1 MQDFPTRAQSST
13 NSPPRLT
20 DAGTTSRF
28 DFFAA
33 QRKRAELFNATPGT
47 LKGYH
52 CPTCHDR
59 GGYMTVEENGALR
72 FQRCK
77 CQSIR
82 DAMGAMDRSGIPPDA
97 LAACTWENWK
107 TPENWQRRALAMAQD
122 YVQQIATGDPSWF
135 IICGTPGCGKTTLCT
150 TIFRAIV
157 EGGKPGLYVSWREF
171 ARRAKAFGNDR
182 DDFREETEPLK
193 NTPLLYLDDFW
204 KGEIRP
210 ADVHLAFELINA
222 RYISKKP
229 TILSSENTL
238 EAILRGDE
246 AIGSRLF
253 EMAGGYYMDC
263 SRARNWRTAR
273 RQT

>member
-1 MQDFPTRAQSST
+1 
-13 NSPPRLT
+13 
-20 DAGTTSRF
+20 
-28 DFFAA
+28 
-33 QRKRAELFNATPGT
+33 
-47 LKGYH
+47 
-52 CPTCHDR
+52 
-59 GGYMTVEENGALR
+59 MTVEENGALR

-122 YVQQIATGDPSWF
+122 YVQQIAAGDPSWF

-171 ARRAKAFGNDR
+171 ARRAKAVGNDR

-246 AIGSRLF
+246 AIGSRMF

>member
-1 MQDFPTRAQSST
+1 
-13 NSPPRLT
+13 
-20 DAGTTSRF
+20 
-28 DFFAA
+28 
-33 QRKRAELFNATPGT
+33 
-47 LKGYH
+47 
-52 CPTCHDR
+52 
-59 GGYMTVEENGALR
+59 MTVEENGALR

-97 LAACTWENWK
+97 LAACTWENWR

-122 YVQQIATGDPSWF
+122 YVQQIAAGDPSWF

-171 ARRAKAFGNDR
+171 ARRAKAVGNDR

>member
-1 MQDFPTRAQSST
+1 
-13 NSPPRLT
+13 
-20 DAGTTSRF
+20 
-28 DFFAA
+28 
-33 QRKRAELFNATPGT
+33 
-47 LKGYH
+47 
-52 CPTCHDR
+52 
-59 GGYMTVEENGALR
+59 MTVEENGALR

-122 YVQQIATGDPSWF
+122 YVQQIAAGDPSWF
-135 IICGTPGCGKTTLCT
+135 IICGTPGCGKTTLCI

-171 ARRAKAFGNDR
+171 ARRAKAVGNDR

>member
-1 MQDFPTRAQSST
+1 M
-13 NSPPRLT
+13 
-20 DAGTTSRF
+20 
-28 DFFAA
+28 
-33 QRKRAELFNATPGT
+33 
-47 LKGYH
+47 
-52 CPTCHDR
+52 
-59 GGYMTVEENGALR
+59 EENGALR

-107 TPENWQRRALAMAQD
+107 TPENWQRKALAMAQD
-122 YVQQIATGDPSWF
+122 YVQQIAAGDPSWF

-171 ARRAKAFGNDR
+171 ARRAKAVGNDR

-253 EMAGGYYMDC
+253 EMAGGYYVDC

-273 RQT
+273 RQA

>member
-1 MQDFPTRAQSST
+1 M
-13 NSPPRLT
+13 
-20 DAGTTSRF
+20 
-28 DFFAA
+28 
-33 QRKRAELFNATPGT
+33 
-47 LKGYH
+47 
-52 CPTCHDR
+52 
-59 GGYMTVEENGALR
+59 EENGALR

-107 TPENWQRRALAMAQD
+107 TPETWQRRALSMAQD
-122 YVQQIATGDPSWF
+122 YVQQIAAGDPSWF

-171 ARRAKAFGNDR
+171 ARRAKAVGNDR

-204 KGEIRP
+204 KGEIRA

-253 EMAGGYYMDC
+253 EMAGGYYVDC
-263 SRARNWRTAR
+263 SKAKNWRTAR
-273 RQT
+273 RQA

>member
-1 MQDFPTRAQSST
+1 
-13 NSPPRLT
+13 
-20 DAGTTSRF
+20 
-28 DFFAA
+28 
-33 QRKRAELFNATPGT
+33 
-47 LKGYH
+47 
-52 CPTCHDR
+52 
-59 GGYMTVEENGALR
+59 MTVEENGALR

-107 TPENWQRRALAMAQD
+107 TPETWQRTALAMAQD
-122 YVQQIATGDPSWF
+122 YVQQIAAGDSSWF

-171 ARRAKAFGNDR
+171 ARRAKAVGNDR

-273 RQT
+273 RQA

>member
-1 MQDFPTRAQSST
+1 
-13 NSPPRLT
+13 
-20 DAGTTSRF
+20 
-28 DFFAA
+28 
-33 QRKRAELFNATPGT
+33 
-47 LKGYH
+47 
-52 CPTCHDR
+52 
-59 GGYMTVEENGALR
+59 MTVEENGALR

-122 YVQQIATGDPSWF
+122 YVQQIAAGDPSWF
-135 IICGTPGCGKTTLCT
+135 IICGPPGCGKTTLCT

-171 ARRAKAFGNDR
+171 ARRAKAVGNDR

-229 TILSSENTL
+229 TILSRENTL

-253 EMAGGYYMDC
+253 EMAGGYYVDC

-273 RQT
+273 RQA

>member
-1 MQDFPTRAQSST
+1 
-13 NSPPRLT
+13 
-20 DAGTTSRF
+20 
-28 DFFAA
+28 
-33 QRKRAELFNATPGT
+33 
-47 LKGYH
+47 
-52 CPTCHDR
+52 
-59 GGYMTVEENGALR
+59 MTVEENGALR

-122 YVQQIATGDPSWF
+122 YVQQIAAGDPSWF

-171 ARRAKAFGNDR
+171 ARRAKAVGNDR

-253 EMAGGYYMDC
+253 EMAGGYYVDC

>member
-1 MQDFPTRAQSST
+1 
-13 NSPPRLT
+13 
-20 DAGTTSRF
+20 
-28 DFFAA
+28 
-33 QRKRAELFNATPGT
+33 
-47 LKGYH
+47 
-52 CPTCHDR
+52 
-59 GGYMTVEENGALR
+59 MTVEENGALR

-82 DAMGAMDRSGIPPDA
+82 DVMGAMDRSGIPPDA

-171 ARRAKAFGNDR
+171 ARRAKAVGNDR

>member
-1 MQDFPTRAQSST
+1 
-13 NSPPRLT
+13 
-20 DAGTTSRF
+20 
-28 DFFAA
+28 
-33 QRKRAELFNATPGT
+33 
-47 LKGYH
+47 
-52 CPTCHDR
+52 
-59 GGYMTVEENGALR
+59 MTVEENGALR
-72 FQRCK
+72 FQRCE

-122 YVQQIATGDPSWF
+122 YVQQIAAGDPSWF

-171 ARRAKAFGNDR
+171 ARRAKAVGNDR

>member
-1 MQDFPTRAQSST
+1 M
-13 NSPPRLT
+13 
-20 DAGTTSRF
+20 
-28 DFFAA
+28 
-33 QRKRAELFNATPGT
+33 
-47 LKGYH
+47 
-52 CPTCHDR
+52 
-59 GGYMTVEENGALR
+59 EENGALR

-107 TPENWQRRALAMAQD
+107 TPETWQKRALDMAQD
-122 YVQQIATGDPSWF
+122 YVQQIAAGDSSWF

-171 ARRAKAFGNDR
+171 ARRAKAVGNDR

-273 RQT
+273 RQA

>member
-1 MQDFPTRAQSST
+1 
-13 NSPPRLT
+13 
-20 DAGTTSRF
+20 
-28 DFFAA
+28 
-33 QRKRAELFNATPGT
+33 
-47 LKGYH
+47 
-52 CPTCHDR
+52 
-59 GGYMTVEENGALR
+59 MTVEENGALR

-122 YVQQIATGDPSWF
+122 YVQQIAAGDPSWF

-171 ARRAKAFGNDR
+171 ARRAKAVGNDR

-238 EAILRGDE
+238 EAILRRDE

-273 RQT
+273 RQA

>member
-1 MQDFPTRAQSST
+1 
-13 NSPPRLT
+13 
-20 DAGTTSRF
+20 
-28 DFFAA
+28 
-33 QRKRAELFNATPGT
+33 
-47 LKGYH
+47 
-52 CPTCHDR
+52 
-59 GGYMTVEENGALR
+59 MTVEENGALR

-122 YVQQIATGDPSWF
+122 YVQQIAAGDPSWF

-171 ARRAKAFGNDR
+171 ARRAKAVGNDR

>member
-1 MQDFPTRAQSST
+1 
-13 NSPPRLT
+13 
-20 DAGTTSRF
+20 
-28 DFFAA
+28 
-33 QRKRAELFNATPGT
+33 
-47 LKGYH
+47 
-52 CPTCHDR
+52 
-59 GGYMTVEENGALR
+59 MTVEENGALR

-122 YVQQIATGDPSWF
+122 YVQQIAAGDSSWF

-171 ARRAKAFGNDR
+171 ARRAKAVGNDR

-273 RQT
+273 RQA

>member
-1 MQDFPTRAQSST
+1 
-13 NSPPRLT
+13 
-20 DAGTTSRF
+20 
-28 DFFAA
+28 
-33 QRKRAELFNATPGT
+33 
-47 LKGYH
+47 
-52 CPTCHDR
+52 
-59 GGYMTVEENGALR
+59 MTVEENGVLR

-122 YVQQIATGDPSWF
+122 YVQQIAAGDPSWF

-171 ARRAKAFGNDR
+171 ARRAKAVGNDR

-253 EMAGGYYMDC
+253 EMAGGYYVDC

-273 RQT
+273 RQA